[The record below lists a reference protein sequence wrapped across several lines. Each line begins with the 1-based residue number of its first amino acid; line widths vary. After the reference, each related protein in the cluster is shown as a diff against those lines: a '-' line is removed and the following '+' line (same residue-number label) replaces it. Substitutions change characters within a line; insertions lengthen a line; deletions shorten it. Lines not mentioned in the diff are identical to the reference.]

1 LLNPY
6 IFIINS
12 FVSSIQL
19 FIFQKWKTC
28 QGALFKTGKEHMMRR
43 VSQFDINS
51 ASPEILKKIQTIL
64 KPFTLAQIRDV
75 SKGAATFFVWV
86 STSANSE

>member
-1 LLNPY
+1 
-6 IFIINS
+6 
-12 FVSSIQL
+12 
-19 FIFQKWKTC
+19 
-28 QGALFKTGKEHMMRR
+28 MRR

-51 ASPEILKKIQTIL
+51 ASPEVLKKIQTIL

-86 STSANSE
+86 ST